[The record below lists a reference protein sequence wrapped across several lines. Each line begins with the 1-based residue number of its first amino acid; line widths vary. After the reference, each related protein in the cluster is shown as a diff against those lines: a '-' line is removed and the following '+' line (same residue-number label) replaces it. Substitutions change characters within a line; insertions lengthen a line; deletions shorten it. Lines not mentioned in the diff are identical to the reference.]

1 MTQAISN
8 PAQEIL
14 KPSKYVQQSVLNTY
28 QQSELSNSVWREK
41 FNSVSKKIFWSFI
54 DIEIKFNSS
63 DFFFFF
69 FKSCKHGEDEIIQ
82 NCSGAA
88 MIILSSCFN
97 QYIN

>member
-63 DFFFFF
+63 DFFFSFLSLASTERMRL
-69 FKSCKHGEDEIIQ
+69 FKTAQEQ
-82 NCSGAA
+82 
-88 MIILSSCFN
+88 
-97 QYIN
+97 Q